1 MPELEPEKK
10 LLIRYHQQT
19 DTLVLWNGVPAGNG
33 ETVAQNLVAESNDE
47 GEVTGIVLE
56 HAAELLLPILS
67 GEEVAGPK
75 VRLQDGV

>member
-1 MPELEPEKK
+1 MSKLEPEKK
-10 LLIRYHQQT
+10 LLIRYHKQT

-33 ETVAQNLVAESNDE
+33 ETVAQNLVAESNDA

-67 GEEVAGPK
+67 GK
-75 VRLQDGV
+75 GVFRKSP

>member
-1 MPELEPEKK
+1 MTKLQPEPK

-19 DTLVLWNGVPAGNG
+19 DTLVLWNGAPAGNG
-33 ETVAQNLVAESNDE
+33 ETIAQNLVAESNDA

-67 GEEVAGPK
+67 GEAVTGK
-75 VRLQDGV
+75 GR

>member
-1 MPELEPEKK
+1 MTKLGPEKK

-33 ETVAQNLVAESNDE
+33 ETVAQNLVAESNDA

-67 GEEVAGPK
+67 GETVGRK
-75 VRLQDGV
+75 GH